1 METNRFKNVWF
12 WLGIVGV
19 IGTTLGI
26 DATTLT
32 TWGALKDT
40 IIEVLKNPYLIGSA
54 VLSIIGI
61 FVNPNT
67 PGLKDTE
74 KKEVK

>member
-1 METNRFKNVWF
+1 MDKNRFKNIWF

-19 IGTTLGI
+19 VGTTLGI
-26 DATTLT
+26 DTTTLT

-40 IIEVLKNPYLIGSA
+40 IMEVLKNPYMLGSA
-54 VLSIIGI
+54 VLAVVGI

-67 PGLKDTE
+67 PGIKDT
-74 KKEVK
+74 KKVNK